1 MRKSD
6 QFIKFTFNRQMHS
19 FISSLM
25 IEENGNYFI
34 EARSDKIPIAPYT
47 KPIEVSIPEKFK
59 A

>member
-1 MRKSD
+1 
-6 QFIKFTFNRQMHS
+6 
-19 FISSLM
+19 M

-34 EARSDKIPIAPYT
+34 EARSDKIPITPYT